1 MFTKYEMKLMKPATN
16 LFLPDPNPLDTVVL
30 VFDQSNTLSFAAAT
44 DPMRAAN
51 RKAGASRFEW
61 RFATADGNP
70 ARLTTGLEVSGPPIA
85 SIESCDLLI
94 IVAGFELLRHSTPQM
109 AASLRRLTRQGTGII
124 AIDGGPWVLASTGLL
139 NGHQATTHW
148 EDLSEFASRFP
159 EVETRRDRYCLSPP
173 FATSGGASPAIDLML
188 HLIANRW
195 GGDLA
200 RRTAGA
206 FLYDPVPEGR
216 WQTPSSL
223 PRDPRRP
230 TVVTQALDLMAQ
242 SIADPLTITQIAE
255 AIGQSPRR
263 LEQLFSEHVGQPP
276 QSYYLHLRLT
286 EAHRLST
293 DTPLAVR
300 DIGFATGF
308 TSLSSFS
315 RAFKAQF
322 GQSVSD
328 LRRGGRRHSPRS
340 Y

>member
-1 MFTKYEMKLMKPATN
+1 MKPARN
-16 LFLPDPNPLDTVVL
+16 LFVPDPNPLDTVVL
-30 VFDQSNTLSFAAAT
+30 VLDQCNTLSFAAAT

-51 RKAGASRFEW
+51 RKSGASLFRW
-61 RFATADGNP
+61 RFATAEGSAAN
-70 ARLTTGLEVSGPPIA
+70 LTTGLTVTGPPIA
-85 SIESCDLLI
+85 SIASCDLLI
-94 IVAGFELLRHSTPQM
+94 VVAGFDLAKHATARLS
-109 AASLRRLTRQGTGII
+109 ASLRRLTQQGTGII
-124 AIDGGPWVLASTGLL
+124 AIDGGPWLLASAGLL

-148 EDLSEFASRFP
+148 EDLDAFTSKFP

-188 HLIANRW
+188 NLIAIRW

-200 RRTAGA
+200 RRTAAA

-230 TVVTQALDLMAQ
+230 AVVTQVLDLMAQ
-242 SIADPLTITQIAE
+242 TLDDPLSIQSLAARTH
-255 AIGQSPRR
+255 QSPRR
-263 LEQLFSEHVGQPP
+263 LEQLFAEHVGQAP

-286 EAHRLST
+286 EAHRLAT
-293 DTPLAVR
+293 DSPMSVR

-308 TSLSSFS
+308 GSLASFS

-322 GQSVSD
+322 GQSVSA
-328 LRRGGRRHSPRS
+328 LRRGSSVGTNRT
-340 Y
+340 

>member
-1 MFTKYEMKLMKPATN
+1 MKPARD
-16 LFLPDPNPLDTVVL
+16 LFLPDPKPLDTVVL
-30 VFDQSNTLSFAAAT
+30 VLDQSNTLSFAAAT

-51 RKAGASRFEW
+51 RKSGAALFRW
-61 RFATADGNP
+61 RFATAEGTA
-70 ARLTTGLEVSGPPIA
+70 ARLTTGLTVEGPPIA
-85 SIESCDLLI
+85 SIEACDLLI
-94 IVAGFELLRHSTPQM
+94 VVAGFNLLNHATPRLS
-109 AASLRRLTRQGTGII
+109 ASLRRLKYQDTGII
-124 AIDGGPWVLASTGLL
+124 AIDGGPWLLASAGLL
-139 NGHQATTHW
+139 NGHPATTHW
-148 EDLSEFASRFP
+148 EDLDEFSSRFP

-230 TVVTQALDLMAQ
+230 PVVTQALDLMAQ
-242 SIADPLTITQIAE
+242 TLADPLPIQEIAE
-255 AIGQSPRR
+255 RTNQSPRR
-263 LEQLFSEHVGQPP
+263 LEQLFAEHVGQPP

-286 EAHRLST
+286 EAHRLAT
-293 DTPLAVR
+293 DTPMPVR

-308 TSLSSFS
+308 ASLSSFS

-322 GQSVSD
+322 GLSVSS
-328 LRRGGRRHSPRS
+328 LRRGSHNEDERP
-340 Y
+340 